1 MDDQRAKELLAR
13 ERARIEA
20 QLKTLAPEPG
30 EDVDPDHAGS
40 ATDLVEEGRDAGLAE
55 GLREEL
61 AAIGRAEERLAAVK
75 YGLSIES
82 GEPIPDGR
90 LEIVPWA
97 ERTAQE
103 EERRT

>member
-20 QLKTLAPEPG
+20 QLETLASDRE
-30 EDVDPDHAGS
+30 EDVDPEDAGS
-40 ATDLVEEGRDAGLAE
+40 ATEMVEEGRDAGLTE
-55 GLREEL
+55 GLAEEL
-61 AAIGRAEERLAAVK
+61 AAIGRAEERLAAGK
-75 YGLSIES
+75 YGISIES